1 MIAALAQINSVIGD
15 FEGNRRRI
23 LEALDRLPRSAAS
36 AALAGTDATPPAD
49 AAAPSSVY
57 ARPDLIVFPELSLCG
72 YPPLDLLDQDSFVE
86 ASLASLRRLQRELPS
101 GPAYAIGYV
110 DRNRSGRGRPLVNA
124 IAVIK
129 DGAIVFTQ
137 AKTLLPTYDVFDEAR
152 YFEPA
157 PARRIFEYQGERIGF
172 AICEDIWWEAPPV
185 PGLRYEIDP
194 VKELLDQGA
203 TMLIVPSA
211 SPFTAGKLELRLSLA
226 HDAARE
232 GGIPLLYCNSCG
244 ADDSLVFD
252 GRSFAVDASGSARAV
267 AGWDEEVLFA
277 DTRVLSKAEGGLP
290 AGPEARCRVPSAV
303 AAAVVPESG
312 TGAGAAPAAAVLP
325 RFDRSE
331 EIEKAL
337 EIGIRDYLGK
347 CGFSSACLAL
357 SGGIDSAIVAI
368 LAARALGPDRLTC
381 ISMPS
386 RYSSSGSVSDS
397 EELCRRLGVR
407 LETLAIEGP
416 HKAFLELLEPKF
428 EGKPAGLAEENL
440 QARIRGAIAMTWSN
454 KFGSLLLTTGNKS
467 ELAAGYCTLYGDMC
481 GALDPIG
488 DLLKTEVYALARS
501 MNARARAA
509 GGVEPMPQ
517 AIIDKAPSAELRPNQ
532 KDQDSLPPYDVLDGI
547 LDLYIVKNLS
557 ASEIVARGYESALV
571 ERVIRLVAR
580 AEFKRRQAAP
590 VIKVSPRAF
599 GMGRRIPIARKIH
612 EA

>member
-1 MIAALAQINSVIGD
+1 MIVALAQINSVIGD
-15 FEGNRRRI
+15 FEGNHRRI
-23 LEALDRLPRSAAS
+23 LDALASLPRHESCAAAAS
-36 AALAGTDATPPAD
+36 SRADQPA
-49 AAAPSSVY
+49 
-57 ARPDLIVFPELSLCG
+57 PDLVVFPELCLCG

-86 ASLASLRRLQRELPS
+86 ASLAALRRLQRELPK

-124 IAVIK
+124 VAVIK
-129 DGAIVFTQ
+129 DGAIIFTQ
-137 AKTLLPTYDVFDEAR
+137 EKTLLPTYDVFDEAR

-157 PARRIFEYQGERIGF
+157 TARHLFDYKGERIGF

-211 SPFTAGKLELRLSLA
+211 SPFTAGKLDLRLSLA
-226 HDAARE
+226 RDAARE

-244 ADDSLVFD
+244 ANDSLVFD
-252 GRSFAVDASGSARAV
+252 GRSFAVDTTGSARAI
-267 AGWDEEVLFA
+267 AGWDEEVLLA
-277 DTRVLSKAEGGLP
+277 DIMELRKAEGGAP
-290 AGPEARCRVPSAV
+290 ARSGPPPRSTVPSAV
-303 AAAVVPESG
+303 CASAAQPPC
-312 TGAGAAPAAAVLP
+312 TGAAPVPGAASAGGCADAT
-325 RFDRSE
+325 DRSE

-347 CGFSSACLAL
+347 CGFTNACLAL

-386 RYSSSGSVSDS
+386 RYSSSGSVDDS
-397 EELCRRLGVR
+397 VDLCKRLGVR
-407 LETLAIEGP
+407 LETLPIEGP
-416 HKAFLELLEPKF
+416 HTAFLNLLEPHF
-428 EGKPAGLAEENL
+428 EGKTAGLAEENL

-467 ELAAGYCTLYGDMC
+467 ELAAGYCTMYGDMC

-509 GGVEPMPQ
+509 GQVEPMPQ

-532 KDQDSLPPYDVLDGI
+532 KDQDSLPPYEILDGI

-557 ASEIVARGYESALV
+557 ASEIIARGFDSATV

-590 VIKVSPRAF
+590 AIKVSPRAF
-599 GMGRRIPIARKIH
+599 GMGRRIPIARRIH